1 MLCLFADV
9 PDSSMYRVCM
19 GDYKDNGLSIKEG
32 DKIDVVDD
40 SEDGKLRFGAL
51 E

>member
-1 MLCLFADV
+1 
-9 PDSSMYRVCM
+9 M

-32 DKIDVVDD
+32 DKIDVADD
-40 SEDGKLRFGAL
+40 SEDGKLRYGAL